1 MRYLKEQHASAVP
14 ESASTGLWQLAL
26 RRLKRDRIAMFSLF
40 VVLFYLLML
49 LLSMTGVI
57 AKDWNKE
64 VAVSYAPQ
72 VLSIHRLCLE
82 RQVKIK
88 VLNLP

>member
-1 MRYLKEQHASAVP
+1 
-14 ESASTGLWQLAL
+14 
-26 RRLKRDRIAMFSLF
+26 
-40 VVLFYLLML
+40 ML

-72 VLSIHRLCLE
+72 VLSIHRLYQEL
-82 RQVKIK
+82 QVKIK